1 MQARY
6 FGTAAEFG
14 AWLEENHATATELLV
29 GFYKR
34 GGQEKGM
41 TYQEALDQALSF
53 GWIDGV
59 RRKVDDQRWTIRFS
73 PRKRRSIW
81 SGVNVKRVEELTA
94 LGLMHPAGLEAFA
107 ARDVARSGVYSYER
121 PQSLDPAYEQDL
133 RENPAAW
140 QFWQSQPPWYRRT
153 ASSWVMS
160 ARREDTRRRRLAT
173 LIDDSAHQRRIGI
186 LNQAQRS

>member
-1 MQARY
+1 MEARY
-6 FGTAAEFG
+6 FKTPAEFR

-34 GGQEKGM
+34 GGGETGI

-81 SGVNVKRVEELTA
+81 SGVNTKRVQELTDQ
-94 LGLMHPAGLEAFA
+94 GLMHPAGLEAFA
-107 ARDVARSGVYSYER
+107 ARDQARSGVYTYER
-121 PQSLDPAYEQDL
+121 PHSLDPAFDEQF
-133 RENPAAW
+133 RAEPEAW
-140 QFWQSQPPWYRRT
+140 QFWQAQPPWYRRT

-160 ARREDTRRRRLAT
+160 AKREDTRRRRLAT
-173 LIDDSAHQRRIGI
+173 LIDDSAHQRRIGL
-186 LNQAQRS
+186 LNQPQR

>member
-1 MQARY
+1 MEARY
-6 FGTAAEFG
+6 FATPAEFR
-14 AWLEENHATATELLV
+14 AWLEDNHATATELLV

-34 GGQEKGM
+34 GGQQIGI

-81 SGVNVKRVEELTA
+81 SGVNIKRVEELTA
-94 LGLMHPAGLEAFA
+94 LGLMHPAGLDAFA
-107 ARDVARSGVYSYER
+107 ARDKARSGVYSYER
-121 PQSLDPAYEQDL
+121 PQSLDAAFEQQL
-133 RENPAAW
+133 RAHPEAW
-140 QFWQSQPPWYRRT
+140 QFFQSQPPWYRRT

-160 ARREDTRRRRLAT
+160 GKHEDTRRRRLAT
-173 LIDDSAHQRRIGI
+173 LIDDSAHHRRIGV
-186 LNQAQRS
+186 LDRYRG